1 MGDNEAERA
10 WTDKAGETWVR
21 QRDRTDAQ
29 LAPLGLAVIDEL
41 APKAGE
47 RVLDV
52 GCGTGQTLLQ
62 LAERVGSAG
71 HVVGL
76 DVSEPMITEAKARI
90 ASAGVTNVELVLG
103 NAATENLRG
112 PFDVVFSRFGVMFF
126 DDSVAAFSHLRRGM
140 KPGGRLGFVCWQPL
154 EKNPWV
160 HRPLAAVRKILPDQ
174 PLPAL
179 LAPDKPGPFYFSDPE
194 FVRGI
199 LASAGFE
206 QIVIEPREF
215 YVTLGGAKTLDEA
228 VDYCLDLGPTARFV
242 GEAPKERV
250 PELRAAVREAL
261 SPLATDDGVFTQF
274 LAYVVT
280 ARAPGRQV

>member
-10 WTDKAGETWVR
+10 WTEKAGETWVR

-29 LAPLGLAVIDEL
+29 LGPLGLAVIEEL

-90 ASAGVTNVELVLG
+90 AKAGASNVELVLG
-103 NAATENLRG
+103 NAAAEIPGG
-112 PFDVVFSRFGVMFF
+112 PFDIVFSRFGVMFF
-126 DDSVAAFSHLRRGM
+126 DDSVAAFSNLRSAM
-140 KPGGRLGFVCWQPL
+140 KTAGRLGFVCWQPL

-160 HRPLAAVRKILPDQ
+160 ALPLNAVRKILPDQ

-179 LAPDKPGPFYFSDPE
+179 LAPDKPGPFYFSSPE
-194 FVRGI
+194 FVRDV

-206 QIVIEPREF
+206 QIAIEPREF
-215 YVTLGGAKTLDEA
+215 HVSLGGAKTLDEA

-242 GEAPKERV
+242 GDAPKERV
-250 PELRAAVREAL
+250 PELRTAVRDSLA
-261 SPLATDDGVFTQF
+261 PLVTEDGVFTDF

-280 ARAPGRQV
+280 ARAPGP

>member
-10 WTDKAGETWVR
+10 WTEKAGETWVR

-29 LAPLGLAVIDEL
+29 LGPLGLAVIEEL
-41 APKAGE
+41 APGAGE

-90 ASAGVTNVELVLG
+90 AKSGATNVELVLG
-103 NAATENLRG
+103 NAAAEIPSG

-126 DDSVAAFSHLRRGM
+126 DDSVAAFSNLRSAM
-140 KPGGRLGFVCWQPL
+140 KSGGRLGFVCWQPL

-160 HRPLAAVRKILPDQ
+160 ELPLSAVRRILPDQ

-179 LAPDKPGPFYFSDPE
+179 LAPDKPGPFYFSSPE

-199 LASAGFE
+199 LASAAFE
-206 QIVIEPREF
+206 QIAIEPRDF
-215 YVTLGGAKTLDEA
+215 HVTLGGAKTLDEA

-242 GEAPKERV
+242 GDAPKERV

-261 SPLATDDGVFTQF
+261 SPLVTQDGVFTQF

-280 ARAPGRQV
+280 ARAPG

>member
-10 WTDKAGETWVR
+10 WTEKAGETWVR

-29 LAPLGLAVIDEL
+29 LGPLGLAVIEEL
-41 APKAGE
+41 APRAGE

-90 ASAGVTNVELVLG
+90 AKAGATNVELVLG
-103 NAATENLRG
+103 NAAAEIPGR
-112 PFDVVFSRFGVMFF
+112 PFDLVFSRFGVMFF
-126 DDSVAAFSHLRRGM
+126 DDSVAAFTNLRSAM
-140 KPGGRLGFVCWQPL
+140 KPAGRLGFVCWQPL

-160 HRPLAAVRKILPDQ
+160 ELPLDAVRKILPDQ

-179 LAPDKPGPFYFSDPE
+179 LAPDKPGPFYFSNPE

-199 LASAGFE
+199 LSSAGFE
-206 QIVIEPREF
+206 QIAIEAREF

-242 GEAPKERV
+242 GDAPKERI

-261 SPLATDDGVFTQF
+261 LPLATEGGVFSPFHT
-274 LAYVVT
+274 YVVT
-280 ARAPGRQV
+280 AESPR

>member
-10 WTDKAGETWVR
+10 WTEKAGETWVR

-29 LAPLGLAVIDEL
+29 LGPLGLALIDKL
-41 APKAGE
+41 APRAGE
-47 RVLDV
+47 SALDV
-52 GCGTGQTLLQ
+52 GCGTGQTLLE
-62 LAERVGSAG
+62 LVERVTSAG
-71 HVVGL
+71 RVVGL
-76 DVSEPMITEAKARI
+76 DVSEPMITEAKARV
-90 ASAGVTNVELVLG
+90 AAAGVSNVELVLG
-103 NAATENLRG
+103 NAATEALRG

-126 DDSVAAFSHLRRGM
+126 EDSVAAFTHLRGGM

-160 HRPLAAVRKILPDQ
+160 HLPLGAVRRILPEQ

-179 LAPDKPGPFYFSDPE
+179 LAPDKPGPFYFSNPD

-199 LASAGFE
+199 LESAGF
-206 QIVIEPREF
+206 QDIAIEPREF
-215 YVTLGGAKTLDEA
+215 YVSLGGAKTLDEA

-242 GEAPKERV
+242 GDAPKERV

-261 SPLATDDGVFTQF
+261 APFAKADGVFTPF
-274 LAYVVT
+274 LVYLVT
-280 ARAPGRQV
+280 GRAPG